1 MEREVLKNVMISHC
15 RKLSR
20 SISEREIKTILP
32 LSEEE
37 IGQLKKGSGNAE
49 IEYLFADSS
58 TALGVNYFSLYKE
71 CHEECKVEYEW
82 DKDSPLLVGGKSN
95 LDIWLKEGNIIKF
108 YESKFLEP
116 YYMSN
121 SSFTDSYYNPDNYKV
136 NKELAKK
143 LIKKIRCCDNFK
155 YYNVSQLIRHV
166 LAIYNH
172 IYHNPKEYEGIDEV
186 VLISICWEMP
196 DSFIKSMENVTK
208 RSISYLNK
216 RIEALLKERIKAE
229 AYINQLINLLQPELE
244 KKLDI
249 KLSFKTD
256 SYNNAISA
264 LRESEYLDS
273 FKEQYFL

>member
-1 MEREVLKNVMISHC
+1 MDRELLKEAMISHC
-15 RKLSR
+15 KKLPR
-20 SISEREIKTILP
+20 CISEREIKTILP
-32 LSEEE
+32 LSEKD
-37 IGQLKKGSGNAE
+37 IDQLKKGSGNAE
-49 IEYLFADSS
+49 KEYLFADSS

-71 CHEECKVEYEW
+71 CHKECELEYEW
-82 DKDSPLLVGGKSN
+82 KEDSPLKVGGNSN
-95 LDIWLKEGNIIKF
+95 LDIRLKEGNIIKF

-121 SSFTDSYYNPDNYKV
+121 SDFTAAYFDPVYYTV
-136 NKELAKK
+136 NKELAQN
-143 LIKKIRCCDNFK
+143 IINMIRCKVCD
-155 YYNVSQLIRHV
+155 YYNVSQLVRHL

-172 IYHNPKEYEGIDEV
+172 IYKHPAEYSGIDEV

-196 DSFIKSMENVTK
+196 DSFIKSMVNVTK

-216 RIEALLKERIKAE
+216 RIDALLKERINAE
-229 AYINQLINLLQPELE
+229 DYINQLINLLQPELG

-264 LRESEYLDS
+264 LRESEFLNS

>member
-1 MEREVLKNVMISHC
+1 MDRKILKDAMISHC
-15 RKLSR
+15 KNLPR

-32 LSEEE
+32 LSPKE
-37 IGQLKKGSGNAE
+37 IDQLKKGSGNAE
-49 IEYLFADSS
+49 KEYLFADSS

-71 CHEECKVEYEW
+71 CHEECKIEYEW
-82 DKDSPLLVGGKSN
+82 KKESPLIVGGNSN

-121 SSFTDSYYNPDNYKV
+121 SDFTAAYFDPVYYTV
-136 NKELAKK
+136 NRELAQT
-143 LIKKIRCCDNFK
+143 IINMIRCKECN
-155 YYNVSQLIRHV
+155 YYNVSQLVRHL

-172 IYHNPKEYEGIDEV
+172 INKHPEEYSGIDEV
-186 VLISICWEMP
+186 ILISICWEMP
-196 DSFIKSMENVTK
+196 DGFIKSMANVTK
-208 RSISYLNK
+208 RSISYLKK
-216 RIEALLKERIKAE
+216 RIDVLLEERIKAE
-229 AYINQLINLLQPELE
+229 SYINQFIDLLQPELG

-256 SYNNAISA
+256 SYNRAITA
-264 LRESEYLDS
+264 LRDSEYLNS